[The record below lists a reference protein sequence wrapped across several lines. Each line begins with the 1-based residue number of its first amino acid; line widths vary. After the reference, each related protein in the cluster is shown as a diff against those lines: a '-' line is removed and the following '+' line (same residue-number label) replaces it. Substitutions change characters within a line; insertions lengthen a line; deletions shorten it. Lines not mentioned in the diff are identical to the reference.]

1 MCKLIFV
8 LKTSLPSDAGLNADY
23 PLYSDKINYI
33 AIKSETVILLSDIVN
48 LMNSSTP
55 FIKLCALCFLLTFP
69 L

>member
-8 LKTSLPSDAGLNADY
+8 LKISLPSDAGLNADY